1 MGTGKKILTIVLVA
15 VLAAA
20 FLGLVACGED
30 EQAKEELRAAL
41 DKFDQ
46 DVAEL
51 TKTFTSGGTVPDV
64 KKAKDAYAPDWQAV
78 IAAAEK
84 VKGAKDYVQAA
95 KDAWA
100 KVDAAISA
108 LPDDAALATVGMSL
122 LPAVQELQK
131 VAAELRQVVGEAKK

>member
-1 MGTGKKILTIVLVA
+1 MSTGKRILAIVLVA
-15 VLAAA
+15 VLAATL
-20 FLGLVACGED
+20 LGVTACGED

-51 TKTFTSGGTVPDV
+51 TKTFMSGGTVPDV
-64 KKAKDAYAPDWQAV
+64 KKAKDTYAPDWQAV

-84 VKGAKDYVQAA
+84 VKGAKDHVQAA

-100 KVDAAISA
+100 KVDAAINA
-108 LPDDAALATVGMSL
+108 LPDDAALASVGMSII
-122 LPAVQELQK
+122 PVVQELQA
-131 VAAELRQVVGEAKK
+131 VAAELRKVVGEAKK